1 MRFILWLFRLW
12 HQLTLRLTEFVKSD
26 YFNKYGGLVEV
37 KHYNSSVSSQL
48 GAAEMLKIG
57 AIHVQCK
64 MLSDPFTWQEQSM
77 HVDGFIWIYSFII
90 VVKKTKN

>member
-1 MRFILWLFRLW
+1 M
-12 HQLTLRLTEFVKSD
+12 RLTEFVKSD

-37 KHYNSSVSSQL
+37 KNYNSSVSSQL

-57 AIHVQCK
+57 DIHVQCK
-64 MLSDPFTWQEQSM
+64 MLSDQEQSM
-77 HVDGFIWIYSFII
+77 HVEALIWIHSFII

>member
-1 MRFILWLFRLW
+1 M
-12 HQLTLRLTEFVKSD
+12 RLTEFVKSD

-57 AIHVQCK
+57 DIHVQCK
-64 MLSDPFTWQEQSM
+64 MLSDQEQSM
-77 HVDGFIWIYSFII
+77 HVEALIWIHSFII

>member
-1 MRFILWLFRLW
+1 M
-12 HQLTLRLTEFVKSD
+12 
-26 YFNKYGGLVEV
+26 
-37 KHYNSSVSSQL
+37 SSQL

-57 AIHVQCK
+57 DIHVQCK
-64 MLSDPFTWQEQSM
+64 ILSDPFTWQEQSM